1 MADVEVE
8 KILAFEEALHGYLT
22 SEKGE
27 LEDQINSTGDWNDDI
42 EAQFVAVSYT
52 HLRAHET

>member
-1 MADVEVE
+1 MVDVEVE

-42 EAQFVAVSYT
+42 EAQFVELVEDFKKT
-52 HLRAHET
+52 QTF

>member
-42 EAQFVAVSYT
+42 EAQFVEFVEDFKKT
-52 HLRAHET
+52 QTF

>member
-42 EAQFVAVSYT
+42 EAQFVELVEDFKKT
-52 HLRAHET
+52 QTF

>member
-1 MADVEVE
+1 MADVEIE

-42 EAQFVAVSYT
+42 EAQFVELVEDFKKT
-52 HLRAHET
+52 QTF